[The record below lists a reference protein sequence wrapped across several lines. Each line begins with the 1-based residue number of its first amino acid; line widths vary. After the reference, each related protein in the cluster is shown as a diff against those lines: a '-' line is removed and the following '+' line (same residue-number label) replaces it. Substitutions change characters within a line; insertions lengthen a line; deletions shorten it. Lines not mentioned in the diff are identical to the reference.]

1 MNENEIIEK
10 LREMAS
16 QKYKE
21 NVIRMGIP
29 EEWSIGVSTG
39 DIRKMA
45 SKLGKS
51 SDLAWKLWDTGYHE
65 AKILAVLL
73 MEKKKVT
80 IEDIEKMMEKVYSW
94 DLCDHICKNL
104 IIKTPDYKE
113 LIWKWRDNP
122 RTYYRRAVFTLI
134 ASVSVHEKN
143 LKDEEIQEY
152 FRLILEDADDER
164 DHVKKAVSWALR
176 ELGKINFD
184 YQEKAIE
191 VAWELKN
198 HHSKNCQWIGKDA
211 LKELETLVAV
221 EGRTRL
227 ISSKSQMAKEQGA
240 I

>member
-1 MNENEIIEK
+1 MDENEIIEK

-122 RTYYRRAVFTLI
+122 RTYSLFMR
-134 ASVSVHEKN
+134 
-143 LKDEEIQEY
+143 
-152 FRLILEDADDER
+152 
-164 DHVKKAVSWALR
+164 
-176 ELGKINFD
+176 KI
-184 YQEKAIE
+184 
-191 VAWELKN
+191 
-198 HHSKNCQWIGKDA
+198 
-211 LKELETLVAV
+211 
-221 EGRTRL
+221 
-227 ISSKSQMAKEQGA
+227 
-240 I
+240 